1 MNYKFNLK
9 NLNEKFHNL
18 IMQKNQTKTLPFNPS
33 IFLSS
38 NHKNHSKKYTNKF
51 KKSSTA
57 QYSTKTKKE
66 KPQSP
71 VQNFIIENPIGINS
85 INNNIY
91 LNLFNKFSTNPTLK
105 QNMLS
110 PKEIISNRI
119 NNNQSN
125 KMRKN
130 INLYEMPSS
139 SSIKTKNKSTFIQP
153 DLPDSLNVINNRGH
167 INIRLNL
174 KNQFINTHN
183 NINDNN
189 ISESD
194 KKMKEKNNKI
204 IQLQNDLLKSQE
216 IIHDLNNLNNTNNSF
231 KLGQNNINKNL
242 NKSSREKNIFMLT
255 KSSESVDKILK
266 TSFNVYN
273 LKDINKKK
281 PNKKNHKNNFLKKS
295 GNVKNIQSMINNEK
309 KIYKKNNIKIN
320 DILLTNYNQN
330 KSKRKNDYL
339 RLFLPMSNFYNS
351 KPKFSSYSNDR
362 KNIKNKI
369 SNNPDYRLN
378 YTEKNKKQKFYIN
391 DLILNNKKKE
401 GNNINIDEFKKKC
414 ENLKQRAN
422 NLINNYIALTD
433 YLIKS
438 KTK

>member
-1 MNYKFNLK
+1 MK
-9 NLNEKFHNL
+9 NDF
-18 IMQKNQTKTLPFNPS
+18 
-33 IFLSS
+33 
-38 NHKNHSKKYTNKF
+38 
-51 KKSSTA
+51 
-57 QYSTKTKKE
+57 
-66 KPQSP
+66 
-71 VQNFIIENPIGINS
+71 
-85 INNNIY
+85 
-91 LNLFNKFSTNPTLK
+91 
-105 QNMLS
+105 
-110 PKEIISNRI
+110 
-119 NNNQSN
+119 
-125 KMRKN
+125 
-130 INLYEMPSS
+130 
-139 SSIKTKNKSTFIQP
+139 
-153 DLPDSLNVINNRGH
+153 
-167 INIRLNL
+167 
-174 KNQFINTHN
+174 
-183 NINDNN
+183 
-189 ISESD
+189 
-194 KKMKEKNNKI
+194 
-204 IQLQNDLLKSQE
+204 LKSQE

-281 PNKKNHKNNFLKKS
+281 SNKKNHKNNFLKKS

-422 NLINNYIALTD
+422 NLINNYIDLTD
-433 YLIKS
+433 YLV
-438 KTK
+438 KTKTK

>member
-66 KPQSP
+66 KPHSP

-174 KNQFINTHN
+174 KNQFINTNN
-183 NINDNN
+183 NINNNN
-189 ISESD
+189 ISDYD
-194 KKMKEKNNKI
+194 KKMKEKNN
-204 IQLQNDLLKSQE
+204 
-216 IIHDLNNLNNTNNSF
+216 
-231 KLGQNNINKNL
+231 
-242 NKSSREKNIFMLT
+242 
-255 KSSESVDKILK
+255 
-266 TSFNVYN
+266 
-273 LKDINKKK
+273 NKKL
-281 PNKKNHKNNFLKKS
+281 F
-295 GNVKNIQSMINNEK
+295 MI
-309 KIYKKNNIKIN
+309 
-320 DILLTNYNQN
+320 
-330 KSKRKNDYL
+330 
-339 RLFLPMSNFYNS
+339 
-351 KPKFSSYSNDR
+351 
-362 KNIKNKI
+362 
-369 SNNPDYRLN
+369 
-378 YTEKNKKQKFYIN
+378 
-391 DLILNNKKKE
+391 
-401 GNNINIDEFKKKC
+401 
-414 ENLKQRAN
+414 
-422 NLINNYIALTD
+422 
-433 YLIKS
+433 
-438 KTK
+438 